1 MNVSDK
7 VTVLWLAFDGLVSR
21 EKLHR
26 EHVQVLFGF
35 QDEIGSYFEKHLP
48 NHHKIYGEA
57 VISELRAL
65 TDKIFKTESPPAMTD
80 LHTTLGKMVMVAGF
94 IPAESQ
100 DV

>member
-1 MNVSDK
+1 M
-7 VTVLWLAFDGLVSR
+7 
-21 EKLHR
+21 HR

-48 NHHKIYGEA
+48 DHHKIYGEA

-65 TDKIFKTESPPAMTD
+65 TDKIFKTESLPDITE
-80 LHTTLGKMVMVAGF
+80 LHTTLGKMTNVASW